1 MERMKATVDEAGR
14 IVVPPEVREQV
25 QLEPGATLE
34 VRVRDGTLELEP
46 ESVPHKLVKKGRFTV
61 LVPIRPVPPLPA
73 NIVETLLDEM
83 RREREVLD

>member
-25 QLEPGATLE
+25 GLKPGATLE
-34 VRVRDGTLELEP
+34 VRVRGGTLELEP
-46 ESVPHKLVKKGRFTV
+46 ESIPHKLVKKGRFTV
-61 LVPIRPVPPLPA
+61 LVPIKPVPPLPP

-83 RREREVLD
+83 RREREGLD